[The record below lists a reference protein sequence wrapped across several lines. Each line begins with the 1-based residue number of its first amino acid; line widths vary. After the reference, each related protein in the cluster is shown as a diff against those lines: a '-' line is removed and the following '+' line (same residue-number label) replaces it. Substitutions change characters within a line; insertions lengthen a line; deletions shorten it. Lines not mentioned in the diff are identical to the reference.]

1 MARRIKERKLRNPAI
16 TIIGD
21 GATERYY
28 FTHPKLLNGYN
39 YVCKPRN
46 FAEQNID
53 DIQRQ
58 VERVLADDG
67 IAVCV
72 FDVDVTRIHPADK
85 VKFDAMRRRYA
96 GNPSVIICESMP
108 SIEFWF
114 LLHYPNTNRYFASS
128 DDVIALLHRFLPNF
142 SKQQSFLSR
151 DNWVAALWP
160 TTNFQQPSPMP
171 LRLETKENH
180 IPTFISYSRFLIH
193 KATYIIP

>member
-1 MARRIKERKLRNPAI
+1 MARRIKERKLKNPAI
-16 TIIGD
+16 TIIGE

-28 FTHPKLLNGYN
+28 FTHLKLLNGYN

-72 FDVDVTRIHPADK
+72 FDVDVTRIHQADK

-96 GNPSVIICESMP
+96 GNTSVIICESMP

-114 LLHYPNTNRYFASS
+114 LLHYLNTNRYFASS
-128 DDVIALLHRFLPNF
+128 DDVIALLHRFMPNF

-151 DNWVAALWP
+151 DNWVATLLADNKLS
-160 TTNFQQPSPMP
+160 TAISNAIAIGD
-171 LRLETKENH
+171 EGE
-180 IPTFISYSRFLIH
+180 SYSNLH
-193 KATYIIP
+193 KLFALLNS

>member
-1 MARRIKERKLRNPAI
+1 MARKIKERKLKNPAI
-16 TIIGD
+16 TIIGE
-21 GATERYY
+21 GATERFY
-28 FTHPKLLNGYN
+28 FMHLKRFNGYN

-72 FDVDVTRIHPADK
+72 FDVDVTRIHQADK

-114 LLHYPNTNRYFASS
+114 LLHYLNTNRYFATS
-128 DDVIALLHRFLPNF
+128 DDVITALHRYLPNF
-142 SKQQSFLSR
+142 SKQQLYLSKE
-151 DNWVAALWP
+151 NWVAALLADNKLASAINNA
-160 TTNFQQPSPMP
+160 TAIG
-171 LRLETKENH
+171 EEGE
-180 IPTFISYSRFLIH
+180 SYSNIYKLFALLN
-193 KATYIIP
+193 P

>member
-16 TIIGD
+16 TIIGE

-28 FTHPKLLNGYN
+28 FTHLKLLNGYN

-96 GNPSVIICESMP
+96 GNPSV
-108 SIEFWF
+108 EFWF
-114 LLHYPNTNRYFASS
+114 LLHYLNTNRYFASS
-128 DDVIALLHRFLPNF
+128 DDVIALLHRFMPNF

-151 DNWVAALWP
+151 DNWVATLLADNKLS
-160 TTNFQQPSPMP
+160 TAISNAIAIGD
-171 LRLETKENH
+171 EGE
-180 IPTFISYSRFLIH
+180 SYSNLH
-193 KATYIIP
+193 KLFALLNP